1 MKDVKPSA
9 PTRQI
14 DDSDSHTFYVP
25 TQCMLDPRVPIN
37 QSDDVACYSTQ
48 AAAVI
53 KDASENPGHR
63 AALCW
68 PKAGS
73 ANDHQNATT
82 RTPPS
87 PCQTSP
93 VVFHTLADNVE
104 GNLDVMVAS
113 FLATQVR
120 R

>member
-1 MKDVKPSA
+1 MTRIVLRA
-9 PTRQI
+9 NAMHVGPTR
-14 DDSDSHTFYVP
+14 SYKP
-25 TQCMLDPRVPIN
+25 KRRRRAPP
-37 QSDDVACYSTQ
+37 TQ

-53 KDASENPGHR
+53 KDASENLGHR

-82 RTPPS
+82 RISPS